1 MSLCLYFCILF
12 LVAYY
17 LLYSVT
23 QTSQARI
30 SHILY
35 CIVVP
40 VFVWK
45 YSIIKI
51 YSRTRYNAWN
61 LRLQVKGAN
70 LKI

>member
-1 MSLCLYFCILF
+1 MS
-12 LVAYY
+12 
-17 LLYSVT
+17 
-23 QTSQARI
+23 QTLI

-45 YSIIKI
+45 YFIIKI

-61 LRLQVKGAN
+61 LRLQVKGAD
-70 LKI
+70 LKIYIGCLGIPKLNNYS